1 MNCAPYSCF
10 SEKLSLSPSSVEF
23 LPKSFQRISQM
34 PNTFHLYLSISY
46 TNCSRFPASHSSNI
60 NVVSGTDVIS
70 LDISSILIISP
81 WWLTDI
87 VVRVPGDDR
96 AGMFGLIAVYH
107 VVCLGQMKLDLLT
120 KPDHSLK
127 LGSWPWSRT
136 RSCWFHHRKPPL
148 WPVT

>member
-87 VVRVPGDDR
+87 RLVKVVWKETSWEVRIGPKVANYIVNLVLFGKLVLICSIIFPGSQWADSEE
-96 AGMFGLIAVYH
+96 F
-107 VVCLGQMKLDLLT
+107 
-120 KPDHSLK
+120 
-127 LGSWPWSRT
+127 
-136 RSCWFHHRKPPL
+136 RSI
-148 WPVT
+148 